1 MALGC
6 LAVRLDQPPQARRTA
21 GMLERPSP
29 KPNALK
35 HGGFSRIEL
44 LPWEDVNEFEE
55 LHRGLKEEFE
65 PNGPLQ
71 EDCVYTILSCMWRK
85 RRVRNKRNLDTAA
98 ALDQVEN
105 RVLWKQPPPLFETK
119 IEAMKYRFANR
130 GEPQTGPREAYAQL
144 LGFSTSLYGDLSN
157 SVLKLALSMLPTEF
171 SAHLSEKVP
180 SANFE
185 STRHWIAALKR
196 EVDTV
201 LLPMVRE
208 SGPDPDAY
216 LATAADF
223 LTGDRVLE
231 DLAIEERLDAAI
243 DRAMKR
249 LYQLKVARQFDRPKQ
264 PELIEGKAPRQL
276 NGPDPVIRK
285 VED

>member
-1 MALGC
+1 MPER
-6 LAVRLDQPPQARRTA
+6 RLRK
-21 GMLERPSP
+21 L
-29 KPNALK
+29 PNALK

-44 LPWEDVNEFEE
+44 LPWEDVNEF
-55 LHRGLKEEFE
+55 
-65 PNGPLQ
+65 LQ

-85 RRVRNKRNLDTAA
+85 RRIRQKRNLDTAA
-98 ALDQVEN
+98 ALDRAEN
-105 RVLWKQPPPLFETK
+105 RVLWEQPPPLFETE
-119 IEAMKYRFANR
+119 IEAIKFGLANR
-130 GEPQTGPREAYAQL
+130 GEPQTRPREAYEQL

-157 SVLKLALSMLPTEF
+157 SLLKLKLSMLPPEF
-171 SAHLSEKVP
+171 SAHLGEKVP

-208 SGPDPDAY
+208 IGHDPDAY
-216 LATAADF
+216 LATAAAF
-223 LTGDRVLE
+223 LTSDRVLE
-231 DLAIEERLDAAI
+231 DLTIEERLDSAI

-249 LYQLKVARQFDRPKQ
+249 LYQLKVARQFDRPKW

-276 NGPDPVIRK
+276 NGPDPVVLK
-285 VED
+285 VEE